1 MITNNFGTQ
10 RIAGSSYPFNTG
22 LEQHPDQSD
31 FSKNRL
37 VIRDIVTDAYGVIRY
52 NSAVGIT
59 NDQDLVTRGWSNTA
73 LALKANANASLSSFS
88 VPTAD
93 IPIGGF
99 KLTGLQD
106 PSGNQDAATK
116 SYVLA

>member
-1 MITNNFGTQ
+1 MITSNFGSQ

-22 LEQHPDQSD
+22 LELHPDQSD

-37 VIRDIVTDAYGVIRY
+37 AIGVTNTEAFGTIRY

-59 NDQDLVTRGWSNTA
+59 NDLDLVTRGWSNSA

-99 KLTGLQD
+99 KITGLQD

-116 SYVLA
+116 AYVLA